1 MAFKP
6 AYNIGFV
13 AYYKLNIN
21 SIVKKYCVNKNKPKL
36 KCNGKCYLKK
46 QLNLTK
52 TTSSETS
59 REAILKSFSEIFFP
73 VYFQNNEIGYHLF
86 NHQIQPKIQSLL
98 TLIEM
103 EFIIGIQTP
112 PPQV

>member
-21 SIVKKYCVNKNKPKL
+21 TIVKKYCINKNAPKL

-46 QLNLTK
+46 RLNLTQA
-52 TTSSETS
+52 TTSNSNE
-59 REAILKSFSEIFFP
+59 EAILKSFSEVFFP
-73 VYFQNNEIGYHLF
+73 VYFEYKDTNYTIF
-86 NHQIQPKIQSLL
+86 NKRITPKINSFI
-98 TLIEM
+98 TLSHKELAIA
-103 EFIIGIQTP
+103 IQTP